1 MLKKLI
7 LAVAVFI
14 FMAVPAMAAD
24 LITTPYSLG
33 NLSGLNLQGDILY
46 LPSSGTFAAGAGTN
60 LATIYDMIEIRGEA
74 VEPVDGSGARAG
86 LGIGVNLPKLVG
98 KLRGSWLM
106 DNINSSI
113 GVTGL
118 LNLDGEVK
126 IEPAV
131 YLTVIQMGF

>member
-1 MLKKLI
+1 MFKNLI
-7 LAVAVFI
+7 LAIA
-14 FMAVPAMAAD
+14 MLLAMAGVGMAAG

-33 NLSGLNLQGDILY
+33 NLSGINLQGDVLY

-60 LATIYDMIEIRGEA
+60 LATIYDMVEVRGEA
-74 VEPVDGSGARAG
+74 VEPTDGSGARVG
-86 LGIGVNLPKLVG
+86 LGIGINLPKLVG

-118 LNLDGEVK
+118 INLDGEVK
-126 IEPAV
+126 IEPAI
-131 YLTVIQMGF
+131 YLTVIKMEL